1 MDLREAGNIAVFGMP
16 TGGVLGTELSHMV
29 TNRFNL
35 TVLDRSVILYCNRPD
50 TKLHC
55 LENIIT
61 EEALKLKLT
70 PFV

>member
-1 MDLREAGNIAVFGMP
+1 MEMREAENVGVFGMP
-16 TGGVLGTELSHMV
+16 DGGVLGTELSHMA
-29 TNRFNL
+29 TNHFNV

-61 EEALKLKLT
+61 EDALKLRTT
-70 PFV
+70 PFL